1 MLINFTNHPFN
12 KWSEIQKNSSIDKYK
27 EVKDI
32 PFPHINPNA
41 DELDIKAE
49 AVKYLEEI
57 IKLNPSAVHIMGEMN
72 FTFQMIYYLMKE
84 GIECIASTTSRHVEE
99 FNDGTQK
106 SEFNFVKFRSY
117 NFLIENS
124 VDNNK
129 NKIVLS
135 TGQQNAFDLM
145 KSYLSAK
152 DDSSIFVLKG
162 YAGTGKT
169 TLLKYFINEC
179 CIEKKTVTL
188 MASTGRAAAVLK
200 TKSRFNATTVH
211 SLVYKFDEVKAT
223 SEDAWSMKGNETGQL
238 YLNFSTCLI
247 QSDDSTDVY
256 IIDEASMISGH
267 TNDEINGT
275 KFGSGNL
282 LKDFL
287 EVVGNAKVIFVGDP
301 CQLPPVDEVSFSAAL
316 DTLHL
321 ENSYNRKVIEYELY
335 EIQRQAKN
343 SEILEIAKPLREQI
357 VTNTIPVWPKINIR
371 RSYRDVKV
379 FNSTEDLIRQYLIC
393 FKTNGSENCILITHN
408 NVDAYNNNQM
418 IRADLFPGKENI
430 QPGDILM
437 IIKNCLLTGLRNGDQ
452 VIVLEIG
459 ERDPRA
465 QLTFLKVKV
474 KDINTG
480 VIFETNIIES
490 LLNNSSP
497 TLNSEDT
504 RRMIIDFD
512 NRKKEQN
519 IHRNSKDYKVSM
531 KTDIYLNSLHVK
543 YGYAITLHKAQGGEW
558 RHVFL
563 NITKSVYSSKFNGQ
577 PQDMLKW
584 FYTAITRAQKY
595 LYLNTGSWI
604 NLKN

>member
-12 KWSEIQKNSSIDKYK
+12 KWSEIQKNASIDKYK

>member
-72 FTFQMIYYLMKE
+72 FTFQMIYYLMK
-84 GIECIASTTSRHVEE
+84 ECIASTTSRHVEE

-371 RSYRDVKV
+371 RSYRDEKE